1 MGAEALAI
9 LQVMRAPV
17 GGLFRHVADLSTE
30 LAQRGH
36 RVGLAV
42 DTLASDAQTEAKL
55 NALAPHLALGIHR
68 FAMPRLFGP
77 ADLILPLRL
86 GRLADRLKID
96 IVHGHGA
103 KGGFH
108 ARLALSRRPMRRFY
122 TPHGGVLHFPATTFG
137 GRVFHR
143 LERALMRRTNCLF
156 FESEYAEQTYA
167 RLIGTPA
174 CASAVIHNGLTPAEF
189 EPIAPDPDVLDFVFV
204 GELRALKGVGVLLRA
219 LKAISDGARRPS
231 LHITG
236 DGPDRARFEA
246 EARELGIAG
255 QVVFAG
261 AGPARAA
268 FRRGR
273 VVVVPSLAESL
284 PYIVLEAIAA
294 GRPVIATDV
303 GGIGEIFGPT
313 RSELVTAGDPAPLA
327 RAMAATLIHP
337 SAAFSEARA
346 RHVRQAFSVE
356 TMTDAIESA
365 YRAG

>member
-1 MGAEALAI
+1 VSAEALNI

-17 GGLFRHVADLSTE
+17 GGLFRHVGDLSSE
-30 LAQRGH
+30 LARRGH
-36 RVGLAV
+36 RLGLVV
-42 DTLASDAQTEAKL
+42 DTLAADAQTEAKL
-55 NALAPHLALGIHR
+55 EALAPHLALGIHR
-68 FAMPRLFGP
+68 FAMPRLLGP
-77 ADLILPLRL
+77 ADLTLPLRI
-86 GRLADRLKID
+86 GRLAGRLKID

-108 ARLALSRRPMRRFY
+108 ARLALARRPLRRFY
-122 TPHGGVLHFPATTFG
+122 TPHGGVLHFPATTLG

-143 LERALMRRTNCLF
+143 LERMLMRRTNCLF
-156 FESEYAEQTYA
+156 FESEYAERTYA
-167 RLIGTPA
+167 QLIGEPS

-189 EPIAPDPDVLDFVFV
+189 EPVTPDPDAHDFVFV
-204 GELRALKGVGVLLRA
+204 GELRTLKGIGVLLKA
-219 LKAISDGARRPS
+219 LRAISEGGRKPT
-231 LHITG
+231 LHVTG
-236 DGPDRARFEA
+236 DGPDRAAFEA

-284 PYIVLEAIAA
+284 PYIVLEAVAA

-313 RSELVTAGDPAPLA
+313 RDDLVTAGDPAPLA
-327 RAMAATLIHP
+327 RAMAATLTHP

-346 RHVRQAFSVE
+346 QYVRRAFSVE
-356 TMTDAIESA
+356 TMTDAVESA